1 MAFLFG
7 QMKDVD
13 LRPIIISVVLTPFAL
28 YASYVSMLG
37 GQGYVLPQILFP
49 YTMLSEPLL
58 GKIYLPFLLLAVVQ
72 FPLYGVILAFAGK
85 SKKFGA
91 AVIGLLAL
99 HFLTLVLCLIAGDRT
114 FS

>member
-1 MAFLFG
+1 
-7 QMKDVD
+7 MKDVD
-13 LRPIIISVVLTPFAL
+13 LRPIIISVLLTPFAL
-28 YASYVSMLG
+28 YASYVSMWS
-37 GQGYVLPQILFP
+37 GQDSVLPEALFP
-49 YTMLSEPLL
+49 YTALSIPLT
-58 GKIYLPFLLLAVVQ
+58 GKLFLPFLLLAVVQ

-91 AVIGLLAL
+91 AAIGLLAL